1 MKLTKKEVERLR
13 ELNAK
18 ASGDRTADEKN
29 ELSSLLAKAADHGE
43 DISKLLAADF
53 DINAHFKSSRSVD
66 LEDDSLT
73 ADAVKQ
79 LVTESVTKAIE
90 GKGVTGDV
98 VKALTDRLEKL
109 ESVKPDDIKKA
120 IKEVLGDGHSADVDV
135 KSAIEEGLKNFKP
148 EGSVSKEDFD
158 NAIADLKKS
167 FVNKGQKNQFSG
179 SVGFVPDGVV
189 LEFPT
194 EHRAGNLNVAEKQLL
209 NIMMNATPGLKDH
222 QIVAIQNDGIPD
234 ATLKHAAI
242 SGHRQL
248 ESLRKSVI
256 YGHKTLVTGTATSGA
271 ELIATDLSSELLNR
285 MYLESGVASEF
296 IASEIDMPTPS
307 FQLPIRTTRP
317 TFYKGSE
324 NPGSNPTESSP
335 GTGNVT
341 LTAQKLIGRTNFSYE
356 AEEDAIIPV
365 LGMVTENLASAAAD
379 ALEDAI
385 INGDT
390 TATHQDSDTNA
401 ITGAAAKLFKGI
413 RKYALAGSLDR
424 SLSTGGISDTNI
436 LTLKKDMGRW
446 GIRPNEIL
454 ILCGVKGYADFIGLA
469 ETLTADLTGN
479 AATARLLTGVA
490 PTLFGSRIVVSSR
503 VREDLNASGV
513 YDGSTITK
521 GSIYIVHRPSW
532 IMGVRK
538 GFTVEIDRDVQQ
550 QVNIVVASFRR
561 DFKPMETPSASL
573 PYCVMGRDYAS

>member
-1 MKLTKKEVERLR
+1 MKLTRKEVERMR
-13 ELNAK
+13 ELNVK
-18 ASGDRTADEKN
+18 ASADRTQNEN
-29 ELSSLLAKAADHGE
+29 EELSALLMKATDNGD
-43 DISKLLAADF
+43 DISKLLAPDF
-53 DINAHFKSSRSVD
+53 DVDAHFKNARSVD
-66 LEDDSLT
+66 LNDDDSLT
-73 ADAVKQ
+73 ADAVKN
-79 LVTESVTKAIE
+79 LVFDSVTEAVKD
-90 GKGVTGDV
+90 KGVTEEV
-98 VKALTDRLEKL
+98 VKTLTDRLDKL
-109 ESVKPDDIKKA
+109 ETVKPDDIKSA
-120 IKEVLGDGHSADVDV
+120 IAEALGGNGNDVDI
-135 KSAIEEGLKNFKP
+135 KNAIEEGMKSFKP
-148 EGSVSKEDFD
+148 SDSVSKEDFEA
-158 NAIADLKKS
+158 AIADLKKS
-167 FVNKGQKNQFSG
+167 FENKGSRNQFSKSAG
-179 SVGFVPDGVV
+179 VGYTPDGVV
-189 LEFPT
+189 VEFPT

-209 NIMMNATPGLKDH
+209 NIMMNATPGLKEH
-222 QIVAIQNDGIPD
+222 QIQAIQNDGI
-234 ATLKHAAI
+234 AESTLKHAAS
-242 SGHRQL
+242 SGHRQV
-248 ESLRKSVI
+248 ESLRKSI
-256 YGHKTLVTGTATSGA
+256 LYGEKTLVTGTSNQGA

-285 MYLESGVASEF
+285 MYLDSPLASEF
-296 IASEIDMPTPS
+296 ISSEIDMPTPS

-335 GTGNVT
+335 GTDNVT

-356 AEEDAIIPV
+356 AEEDAVVPV

-385 INGDT
+385 VNGDT
-390 TATHQDSDTNA
+390 AGTHQDSDATA
-401 ITGAAAKLFKGI
+401 SGSMTLFNGI
-413 RKYALAGSLDR
+413 RKLALGGSLDR

-446 GIRPNEIL
+446 GIRPNELL

-479 AATARLLTGVA
+479 AATARLSSGLA
-490 PTLFGSRIVVSSR
+490 PTLYGSKIVVSSR
-503 VREDLNASGV
+503 IREDLNASGV
-513 YDGSTITK
+513 HDGVTETK

-573 PYCVMGRDYAS
+573 PYAVMGRDYDA

>member
-18 ASGDRTADEKN
+18 ASGDRTDDEKK
-29 ELSSLLAKAADHGE
+29 ELTALLSKASESGD
-43 DISKLLAADF
+43 DISKLLASDF
-53 DINAHFKSSRSVD
+53 DIDAHFKNARSVD
-66 LEDDSLT
+66 LEDDDSLT

-79 LVTESVTKAIE
+79 LVTESVTKAME
-90 GKGVTGDV
+90 GKGVTSDV
-98 VKALTDRLEKL
+98 VKALTDRLETL
-109 ESVKPDDIKKA
+109 ETVKPDDIKSA
-120 IKEVLGDGHSADVDV
+120 IKDVLGDGNSVDVDI
-135 KSAIEEGLKNFKP
+135 KAAIEEGLKNFKP

-158 NAIADLKKS
+158 GAIADLKKS

-189 LEFPT
+189 VEFPT

-209 NIMMNATPGLKDH
+209 NIMMNATPGLKEH
-222 QIVAIQNDGIPD
+222 QIVAVQNDGIPE
-234 ATLKHAAI
+234 ATLKHAAA
-242 SGHRQL
+242 SGHRQV
-248 ESLRKSVI
+248 ESLRKSI
-256 YGHKTLVTGTATSGA
+256 LYGQKTLVTGTVNSGA

-285 MYLESGVASEF
+285 MYLDSPIASEF
-296 IASEIDMPTPS
+296 VASEIDMPTPS

-335 GTGNVT
+335 GTDNVT

-356 AEEDAIIPV
+356 AEEDAIVPV

-390 TATHQDSDTNA
+390 AGTHQDSDATA
-401 ITGAAAKLFKGI
+401 SGSMTLFNGI
-413 RKYALAGSLDR
+413 RKLALGGSLDR

-446 GIRPNEIL
+446 GIRPNELL
-454 ILCGVKGYADFIGLA
+454 IICGVKGYADFIGLA
-469 ETLTADLTGN
+469 ETLTADLTGGAN
-479 AATARLLTGVA
+479 TARINSGVA
-490 PTLFGSRIVVSSR
+490 PTLFGSPIIVSSR

-513 YDGSTITK
+513 YDGSTTTK
-521 GSIYIVHRPSW
+521 GSIYIAHRPSW

-573 PYCVMGRDYAS
+573 PYAVMGRDYDA